1 MPNFLKGIMFH
12 LTSLKFALT
21 NFNSIHQIL
30 KTSTGIPKKN
40 ASDIYSKSRNE
51 ITIKENENV
60 LKSKKNLMIFLK
72 SKKLNCI

>member
-12 LTSLKFALT
+12 LTSLKFPLT

-51 ITIKENENV
+51 TIKENENV
-60 LKSKKNLMIFLK
+60 LKSKKN
-72 SKKLNCI
+72 